1 MKRIKGIALLL
12 AATFAAGSLAACS
25 SKTPEATFPVEES
38 EVQVPAEV
46 RPQDD
51 FYRYVNGDTL
61 DNAVFGY
68 NATTAASN
76 IDNSVAENEVAGII
90 NDVVAGSGYEPGT
103 EEYIIQNVYN
113 SYLAYDFENAG
124 VPEDILAVFDEIQNV
139 SSVEELLLLDAR
151 IIRDYATEFSLL
163 NVTMET
169 NYVRGNERCIAFVQI
184 ESIMGADFSALQES
198 YESLDEVKNFVSAAM
213 QAMGYSQDEADVM
226 GQNVGYYVM
235 DIYNAT
241 DTSQFQSLMTEENF
255 KLYTR
260 DQIEEILTNVDLN
273 AYYNVFGLDIS
284 GVQEFGIYDP
294 GQLQALNDSF
304 VEENLE
310 ELKMLELCNFIHTYG
325 QYIYPSYDTLRQ
337 YMEESYDTPEEQA
350 INAILSNNV
359 EQTDPLYVER
369 YYTEEMDEALISMC
383 DDIRESYRTLISG
396 ADWLSEP
403 TRQGLLQKLD
413 NIIYITAMDLHRTD
427 PSKYAGLECENYYQ
441 YTLGLNRIKTQEL
454 IDHFF
459 DPMDRGAVMMS
470 MQAMNAAYSP
480 SNNSI
485 SITAAIMRAPF
496 FDINADYYAN
506 LGGLGMVIAHEMG
519 HAFDSK
525 NINYDANGVFNPLWV
540 GEEDR
545 AALDERDQ
553 AAVEYFENN
562 FTIFGVYHVDGERT
576 LGENF
581 ADLGGV
587 ECISLIPQT
596 NEERRIMYENFARVW
611 CVKVL
616 DTGLVSQLASD
627 VHSPGYIRVM
637 AVLSSIDQF
646 YEAYGIT
653 EGDGMYLP
661 PEERISRWY

>member
-1 MKRIKGIALLL
+1 M
-12 AATFAAGSLAACS
+12 
-25 SKTPEATFPVEES
+25 
-38 EVQVPAEV
+38 
-46 RPQDD
+46 
-51 FYRYVNGDTL
+51 N
-61 DNAVFGY
+61 
-68 NATTAASN
+68 
-76 IDNSVAENEVAGII
+76 
-90 NDVVAGSGYEPGT
+90 
-103 EEYIIQNVYN
+103 
-113 SYLAYDFENAG
+113 
-124 VPEDILAVFDEIQNV
+124 
-139 SSVEELLLLDAR
+139 
-151 IIRDYATEFSLL
+151 
-163 NVTMET
+163 
-169 NYVRGNERCIAFVQI
+169 
-184 ESIMGADFSALQES
+184 GADFRQLEES
-198 YESLDEVKNFVSAAM
+198 YDSLDEVKFYTSAVM
-213 QAMGYSQDEADVM
+213 QAMGYDKDAADEM
-226 GQNVGYYVM
+226 GQQVGYYVM

-241 DTSQFQSLMTEENF
+241 DTEQFYSLMTAENF

-260 DQIEEILTNVDLN
+260 EQIEAILTNVDIN
-273 AYYNVFGLDIS
+273 AYYNEIGIDIS

-310 ELKMLELCNFIHTYG
+310 VLKMIELCNFIRVYED
-325 QYIYPSYDTLRQ
+325 YIYPSYDTLRQ
-337 YMEESYDTPEEQA
+337 YAEENVNTPEDRA
-350 INAILSNNV
+350 IDVILQRYAQ
-359 EQTDPLYVER
+359 QTDPLYVER
-369 YYTEEMDEALISMC
+369 YYNEEMDQALISMC

-396 ADWLSEP
+396 AEWLSES

-413 NIIYITAMDLHRTD
+413 NIIYITGMDVHRAD
-427 PSKYAGLECENYYQ
+427 PSIYAGLECENYYQ

-454 IDHFF
+454 IEHFF
-459 DPMDRGAVMMS
+459 DPVDRGAVVMS

-496 FDINADYYAN
+496 FDVNADYYAN

-611 CVKVL
+611 CAKVL

-646 YEAYGIT
+646 YEAYGVT